1 MHLPFSLEN
10 PAALTQFL
18 LPILG
23 AFIAIV
29 AGIILGG
36 IAQKAVRQWLPR
48 VGPAT
53 MTTLAPLLG
62 QAVRY
67 AILIVGAITALSFV
81 GVPSAS
87 ILAVVGTASLAL
99 ALALQNT
106 LSNVAAGIMLA
117 WIRPIAVGDYI
128 TGDGVEGVVVEIGL
142 FGTRLRSTSG
152 LFVFTTNNKLWN
164 GAIANHSREPRRR
177 VDIDITIPDS
187 ANIGRARKAL
197 LAIAERDRRVLA
209 EPATT
214 AFVSGFG
221 TTTVTLEM
229 RLWVKTPDYR
239 AAQRDLTEAV
249 KVGINKMLA
258 AGDGGI
264 AEVKEA
270 VDPHVVQ
277 SGAHTPEL
285 GTGK

>member
-10 PAALTQFL
+10 PVTWTQFL
-18 LPILG
+18 LPIVG
-23 AFIAIV
+23 AVVALAVGIV
-29 AGIILGG
+29 LGG
-36 IAQKAVRQWLPR
+36 IAQRAVRAWLPR
-48 VGPAT
+48 VGPAAT
-53 MTTLAPLLG
+53 TTLAPLVA
-62 QAVRY
+62 QAARY
-67 AILIVGAITALSFV
+67 GILIIALITALSFI
-81 GVPSAS
+81 GVPTTS
-87 ILAVVGTASLAL
+87 ILTVVGTASLAL
-99 ALALQNT
+99 AFALQNT

-117 WIRPIAVGDYI
+117 WIRPIAVGEYI

-152 LFVFTTNNKLWN
+152 LFVFTNNNKLWN
-164 GAIANHSREPRRR
+164 GAITNHSREPRRR

-197 LAIAERDRRVLA
+197 LAIAERDKRVLA
-209 EPATT
+209 EPAAN

-239 AAQRDLTEAV
+239 AAQRDLIEAV

-258 AGDGGI
+258 ASDGGV
-264 AEVKEA
+264 AEVREA
-270 VDPHVVQ
+270 TDPHLAQ
-277 SGAHTPEL
+277 SGAQTPEL
-285 GTGK
+285 DPGA